1 MTSKLY
7 FPLNDTRYGFE
18 IFSKHTE
25 KINNNSV
32 GLYPNAEFFIV
43 LINNT
48 SGNVAVSVN
57 INDRLVGTYEVIQH
71 STYKLINHGELNQFF
86 KFYSEYR
93 DNKNNINFSE
103 LKLEWKPIITLYKYI
118 DNPNIKRP
126 FSKPISNI
134 SQLSY
139 YDEFPSKYFTQTIGS
154 YDKRINYGCVNGG
167 YPQNTF
173 TTDLNLGI
181 SSDKYK
187 LTKQYTSGK
196 QINQKIS
203 LIEINQYFDTVNV
216 RDYFVYAE
224 PHLDIF
230 SSQKFDSLL

>member
-18 IFSKHTE
+18 IFSKFTKRLGE
-25 KINNNSV
+25 NSV
-32 GLYPNAEFFIV
+32 GMYPNAEFFIV

-48 SGNVAVSVN
+48 SANVVAS
-57 INDRLVGTYEVIQH
+57 ISLNDRLIGTYEVVQH
-71 STYKLINHGELNQFF
+71 STYKLINNGELNQFF
-86 KFYSEYR
+86 KFYPVYQ
-93 DNKNNINFSE
+93 DNKNNLNFSE
-103 LKLEWKPIITLYKYI
+103 LKLEWKPVTTVYKYI
-118 DNPNIKRP
+118 DNPDIKRP
-126 FSKPISNI
+126 FNKPITNI
-134 SQLSY
+134 SQPSY
-139 YDEFPSKYFTQTIGS
+139 YDELPSKYYTPTMGQ

-187 LTKQYTSGK
+187 LTKQYTTG
-196 QINQKIS
+196 QPIYQKINIIA
-203 LIEINQYFDTVNV
+203 LNPYFETINV

-230 SSQKFDSLL
+230 ESQKMDRLL

>member
-118 DNPNIKRP
+118 DNPNIKEVIFIFENRTGCTFSIIAERVFRIPSDHVKQLVVWSTQLVRTHADSAIRP
-126 FSKPISNI
+126 
-134 SQLSY
+134 
-139 YDEFPSKYFTQTIGS
+139 ET
-154 YDKRINYGCVNGG
+154 
-167 YPQNTF
+167 
-173 TTDLNLGI
+173 
-181 SSDKYK
+181 
-187 LTKQYTSGK
+187 
-196 QINQKIS
+196 
-203 LIEINQYFDTVNV
+203 LITC
-216 RDYFVYAE
+216 
-224 PHLDIF
+224 P
-230 SSQKFDSLL
+230 